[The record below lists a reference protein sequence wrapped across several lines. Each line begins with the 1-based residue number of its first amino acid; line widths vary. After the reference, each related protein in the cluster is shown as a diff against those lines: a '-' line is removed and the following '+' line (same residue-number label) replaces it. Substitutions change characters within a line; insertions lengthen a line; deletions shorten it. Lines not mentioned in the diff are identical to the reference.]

1 MHDQI
6 HIDASVGQREREN
19 ESETLVVLG
28 QEAKDCEIEL
38 LPLLQGAFVAF
49 SDCPFSVLHWLR
61 NKVGLPLRLVVAC
74 EKVLEKLVECPSA
87 HSKSAETL
95 VGVAFLL
102 VCDGQLRVPWWDLFG
117 VSLEA
122 LEELSR
128 KLAREL
134 NPRPLAE
141 LVPLLT
147 PQLQFEIRIES
158 IFSPEEERQLTR
170 PPWCENR

>member
-1 MHDQI
+1 M
-6 HIDASVGQREREN
+6 
-19 ESETLVVLG
+19 VLG

-38 LPLLQGAFVAF
+38 LPFLQEVLAEFL
-49 SDCPFSVLHWLR
+49 DCPFSVLHWL
-61 NKVGLPLRLVVAC
+61 KYKMALPFRFVVAC

-102 VCDGQLRVPWWDLFG
+102 VCDGQLGVSWWDLFG
-117 VSLEA
+117 VSLKA
-122 LEELSR
+122 LEDLSR
-128 KLAREL
+128 KLEREL

-147 PQLQFEIRIES
+147 PQLQFEINIES

-170 PPWCENR
+170 PPWRKNRSNPKEFFLLFRVFKNLSA